1 MANSALGECL
11 TTQKRFVKAEPLLLE
26 SYENLKSSQG
36 AENPRTKIAL
46 RRVSMLYEDWGKTK
60 TAKETR

>member
-11 TTQKRFVKAEPLLLE
+11 TTQRRFDEAESLLLE
-26 SYENLKSSQG
+26 SYENLKNSQG

-60 TAKETR
+60 AAKEIK